1 MTRAKRAP
9 TASAAQRSGGNGG
22 LIVGSVEKAFRV
34 LEAFGS
40 RSQTLSLS
48 QVAAVTSLDISAA
61 QRFTYT
67 LTHLGYL
74 RKDEETKRYE
84 LTAKNLNQGYRYL
97 VGHSLIDRALP
108 YLLHV
113 STETEEAVSLTVLA
127 DTDIIFVA
135 RFMSRHMLATN
146 VTVGT
151 RMPAFCTAPGVAM
164 LSQLPE
170 AEAMA
175 ILDRSELQA
184 YTPAT
189 TYRRNDLAAKLRLSA
204 TQGFATAFGEF
215 YKGDLSVATAILDEH
230 GRPEGAVSIGVSFAR
245 HKQEEVAARFGPL
258 VMAAAHSV
266 SRV

>member
-1 MTRAKRAP
+1 VAKRNAK
-9 TASAAQRSGGNGG
+9 NGA
-22 LIVGSVEKAFRV
+22 LIVRSVEKAFRV
-34 LEAFGS
+34 LEAFGG
-40 RSQTLSLS
+40 RNQTLNLS
-48 QVAAVTSLDISAA
+48 QVAAATGMDVSAA
-61 QRFTYT
+61 QRFTHT

-74 RKDEETKRYE
+74 GKNEVTKRYE
-84 LTAKNLNQGYRYL
+84 LTAKNLNQGSRYL
-97 VGHSLIDRALP
+97 VGHRLIDRALP
-108 YLLHV
+108 YLLHL

-135 RFMSRHMLATN
+135 RFMSRYMLATN
-146 VTVGT
+146 VTVGS

-164 LSQLPE
+164 LSHLPE
-170 AEAMA
+170 AEAIA

-204 TQGFATAFGEF
+204 KQGFATAFGEF
-215 YKGDLSVATAILDEH
+215 YKGDLSVAAAILDEH

-245 HKQEEVAARFGPL
+245 YKQEDVAARFGPV